1 MVVYSEDLS
10 KQVINFLVMYMLGI
24 FGVLISISLIS
35 MYMEYIPEPIP
46 LDYDYVSIYQQ
57 LAC

>member
-1 MVVYSEDLS
+1 MVTYSEDLHTE
-10 KQVINFLVMYMLGI
+10 VINFLVRYMLGI
-24 FGVLISISLIS
+24 FGVLISISLLS